1 MSVLPTVY
9 IETTIPSILAARP
22 SKDPII
28 AGQQAVTRQ
37 WWDDRRSAFRLFV
50 SDFVLQEASKGNP
63 EVAARRLQVLESIP
77 ELEVDGESMALA
89 ARILESGV
97 IPPKAGTDA
106 AHVAL
111 ASRHNVDYLL
121 TWNCR
126 HIANAEII
134 KSLELIVA
142 KAGLCA
148 ASLVHPIR
156 TTRRSERC
164 LTIR

>member
-1 MSVLPTVY
+1 
-9 IETTIPSILAARP
+9 
-22 SKDPII
+22 
-28 AGQQAVTRQ
+28 
-37 WWDDRRSAFRLFV
+37 
-50 SDFVLQEASKGNP
+50 
-63 EVAARRLQVLESIP
+63 
-77 ELEVDGESMALA
+77 MALA